1 MARRREA
8 QRDRYAMK
16 IAVTGH
22 QIEIGDAL
30 KSHVS
35 ERLEQGVS
43 KYFSD
48 PIDAHVTFS
57 REGAV
62 FHTRVSVHV
71 GKDLFAEANAEAHD
85 VYASFNAAAEHAEKQ
100 LRRNKRKLREHH

>member
-1 MARRREA
+1 
-8 QRDRYAMK
+8 MK

-22 QIEIGDAL
+22 QIDIGDAL
-30 KSHVS
+30 KDHVT

-57 REGAV
+57 KERAM
-62 FHTRVSVHV
+62 FRAHIQVHV
-71 GKDLFAEANAEAHD
+71 GKDLFAEAQAEAHD
-85 VYASFNAAAEHAEKQ
+85 VYACFNEAAEHAEKQ

>member
-1 MARRREA
+1 
-8 QRDRYAMK
+8 MK

-22 QIEIGDAL
+22 QIDIGDAL
-30 KSHVS
+30 KDHVS

-57 REGAV
+57 REGTEFRA
-62 FHTRVSVHV
+62 HVSVHV
-71 GKDLFAEANAEAHD
+71 GKDLFAEAEARAHD
-85 VYASFNAAAEHAEKQ
+85 IYASFNEAAEHAEKQ
-100 LRRNKRKLREHH
+100 LRRDKRKLREHH

>member
-1 MARRREA
+1 
-8 QRDRYAMK
+8 MK

-22 QIEIGDAL
+22 QIDIGDAL

-35 ERLEQGVS
+35 ERLEQGVN

-48 PIDAHVTFS
+48 PIDAHVRFS

-62 FHTRVSVHV
+62 FRAHVSVHV
-71 GKDLFAEANAEAHD
+71 GKDLFAEAQAEGHD
-85 VYASFNAAAEHAEKQ
+85 VYASFNEAAEHAEKQ
-100 LRRNKRKLREHH
+100 LRRNKRKLRDHH